1 MKLKEFYEKAVQT
14 GIEYDPRGK
23 KSVLQK
29 LKRTEK
35 RYRGLKTK
43 EKELFDKES
52 LTNPYSDTRILHGKG
67 SETICTIIAGIDME
81 VGEILLADRL
91 RSKGT
96 NVDLVLSHHPEGRA
110 FATLYDVMG
119 MQSDILGK
127 FGVPINIAESLM
139 EKRIGEVERRLMPAN
154 HSRAV
159 DAAKLIDIPFMCV
172 HTPADNM
179 VVSYLQKLFDAK
191 KPDTLGDIVDLLHTI
206 PEYKEASKAG
216 AGPKILLGSAERSAG
231 RIFVDM
237 TGGTEGAKDIF
248 KSLATSGTN
257 AIVCMHLSEEHR
269 KEAEKH
275 QVNVVIAGHIS
286 SDNVGINLLLDQVIG
301 SRKIHVIECSGFRRI
316 KRN

>member
-67 SETICTIIAGIDME
+67 SETIRTIIAGIDME

-96 NVDLVLSHHPEGRA
+96 KVDLVLSHHPEGSA

-159 DAAKLIDIPFMCV
+159 DAAKLIDIPYMCV

-248 KSLATSGTN
+248 NSIATSGIN